1 MFVRKTLRQAVL
13 VLAITASL
21 ITACSGG
28 AGAEP
33 TVDVG
38 AINTAAV
45 ETAMGQLSAQFTQ
58 TAQAAPTATT
68 TTLSTNTAI
77 PLPTFALPGA
87 STASPIAASS
97 ALPTVSFNSTPV
109 AQNNTPLPG
118 FTALPTAGGASTGP
132 TASMG
137 DACKNSQFISDVTI
151 PDGTVLKPGANFQK
165 TWEVKN
171 TGSCTWDEGY
181 ALVYIGGSNPN
192 LDPYNYEFKQKS
204 DFVAGG
210 ATVNLSLNLTTP
222 CTPGEY
228 QGSWRMRNDQGA
240 YFGTYLT
247 VIVKVTDKCK

>member
-13 VLAITASL
+13 ALAITASL

-28 AGAEP
+28 AAAEP

-68 TTLSTNTAI
+68 LPTNTAI
-77 PLPTFALPGA
+77 SLPTFGVPGA
-87 STASPIAASS
+87 ATGSPVAASS
-97 ALPTVSFNSTPV
+97 ALPTFSFNSTPV
-109 AQNNTPLPG
+109 PAGTPLPG

-132 TASMG
+132 TASLG
-137 DACKNSQFISDVTI
+137 DACNNSQFISDVTI
-151 PDGTVLKPGANFQK
+151 PDGTVLEPGKNFQK
-165 TWEVKN
+165 TWQVKN
-171 TGSCTWDEGY
+171 SGSCTWDEGY

-192 LDPYNYEFKQKS
+192 LDPYNFEFKNS
-204 DFVAGG
+204 TDFVAGG
-210 ATVNLSLNLTTP
+210 ATADLSLTLTTP

-228 QGSWRMRNDQGA
+228 QGTWRMRNDQGA
-240 YFGTYLT
+240 YFGTFLT

>member
-1 MFVRKTLRQAVL
+1 MFVRKSLRQAVL
-13 VLAITASL
+13 VLAIAASL

-28 AGAEP
+28 ATAEP

-58 TAQAAPTATT
+58 TAQVAPTATN
-68 TTLSTNTAI
+68 LPTNTALA
-77 PLPTFALPGA
+77 LPTFALPGA
-87 STASPIAASS
+87 SAGSPVAASS

-109 AQNNTPLPG
+109 TTNNTPLPG
-118 FTALPTAGGASTGP
+118 FTALPTAGGAATGP
-132 TASMG
+132 TTSQG
-137 DACKNSQFISDVTI
+137 DACNNSQFISDVTI
-151 PDGTVLKPGANFQK
+151 PDGTVLDPGKNFVK

-171 TGSCTWDEGY
+171 TGSCTWDDGY

-192 LDPYNYEFKQKS
+192 LDPYNLEFKTK
-204 DFVAGG
+204 DTFVAGG
-210 ATVNLSLNLTTP
+210 ATTNLSLTLTTP